1 MNLHGSFCSGC
12 GQRAVVAYPTV
23 KEMIGD
29 AWEELSGYDGRIA
42 RTLRLLLKHP
52 GTLTV
57 EHLEGRRVRYVSP
70 VRLYL
75 LASLAY
81 FLCAVLVPNVRVPE
95 AAVMPGSDV
104 KIQMDGSGR
113 LTGLSAEGREQALES
128 LTRAPWWAQRMI
140 GPVLR
145 DPEGF
150 RSRFLQTLPR
160 VLFAI
165 VPIFALIVGMFYRG
179 RRFAQ
184 HLVFAVH
191 FHAAVFV
198 ILTIRELSQ
207 LAGSRVILATFDVA
221 SVLAIISYALLSF
234 RRVYRELWPRAAA
247 KAAGIAVIYA
257 LVGVCALVITMMWS
271 TWWT

>member
-1 MNLHGSFCSGC
+1 
-12 GQRAVVAYPTV
+12 
-23 KEMIGD
+23 
-29 AWEELSGYDGRIA
+29 
-42 RTLRLLLKHP
+42 
-52 GTLTV
+52 
-57 EHLEGRRVRYVSP
+57 
-70 VRLYL
+70 
-75 LASLAY
+75 
-81 FLCAVLVPNVRVPE
+81 VPD

-113 LTGLSAEGREQALES
+113 LSGLSAESRQQALES

-150 RSRFLQTLPR
+150 RTRFIQTLPR
-160 VLFAI
+160 VLFGI
-165 VPIFALIVGMFYRG
+165 VPIFALIVGLFYGG

-198 ILTIRELSQ
+198 ILMIRELSQ
-207 LAGSRVILATFDVA
+207 LAGSRMILAIFDVA
-221 SVLAIISYALLSF
+221 SMLAIVSYGLLSF
-234 RRVYRELWPRAAA
+234 PRVYRERWPLVVA

-257 LVGVCALVITMMWS
+257 LVGLCALVVTIMWA
-271 TWWT
+271 